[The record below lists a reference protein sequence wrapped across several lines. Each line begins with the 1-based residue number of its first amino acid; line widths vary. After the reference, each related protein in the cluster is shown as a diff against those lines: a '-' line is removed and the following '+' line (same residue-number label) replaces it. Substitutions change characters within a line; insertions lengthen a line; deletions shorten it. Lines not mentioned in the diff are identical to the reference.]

1 MEKGHP
7 RGDGS
12 LFYHR
17 LKAEE
22 EKGCKG
28 GHGKKW
34 LVEEDKPK
42 KCLYLKLL
50 PECDDAAIVILDQ
63 MCCSAEKEKR
73 KATHLYVLTLC
84 IVASGKPSIPQ
95 TTRLLFT
102 LQPRSHT
109 CLHLPACFT
118 STTPSVTRVFL
129 LVAMRMGRRRT
140 SSICTL
146 LCPFGRRHHTDG
158 YTLF

>member
-22 EKGCKG
+22 ERGWKG

-42 KCLYLKLL
+42 KCLYSKLL
-50 PECDDAAIVILDQ
+50 TECDDAAIVILVQ
-63 MCCSAEKEKR
+63 MCCSAEKK
-73 KATHLYVLTLC
+73 KKLLTC
-84 IVASGKPSIPQ
+84 M
-95 TTRLLFT
+95 F
-102 LQPRSHT
+102 
-109 CLHLPACFT
+109 
-118 STTPSVTRVFL
+118 
-129 LVAMRMGRRRT
+129 
-140 SSICTL
+140 
-146 LCPFGRRHHTDG
+146 
-158 YTLF
+158 